1 MEVCFILYSLTNTD
15 TVLIYIDD
23 MCICVTTHRFVLV
36 HIAGKCRRQVL
47 LEYFNQDTRE
57 KSGWSGQ
64 QIFQEWLQGLT
75 SIAYAI
81 PKCTSAEDIATLFGV
96 LGGQLPLEKAAEI
109 LPGCKAIT
117 GYIPEHKAAN
127 WEVCHGWTQ
136 WWLQE
141 KHLSK
146 CATSSAYY
154 ICLPTPSTGWHDYQ
168 EFHLL

>member
-1 MEVCFILYSLTNTD
+1 MKRVADQAN
-15 TVLIYIDD
+15 
-23 MCICVTTHRFVLV
+23 
-36 HIAGKCRRQVL
+36 
-47 LEYFNQDTRE
+47 
-57 KSGWSGQ
+57 KSSKNGCKA
-64 QIFQEWLQGLT
+64 FT

-127 WEVCHGWTQ
+127 WGVCHGWTQ
-136 WWLQE
+136 WWLRE

-154 ICLPTPSTGWHDYQ
+154 ICLPTPSTG
-168 EFHLL
+168 